1 MGHVNGGAELR
12 EAQRRLLL
20 DAAAVM
26 RRRYARS
33 GEVVMSPSTAESLA
47 TVLEGVARSEPAL
60 RKIDRDEA
68 IALAHRLVDDDQPET
83 SRLWPA

>member
-1 MGHVNGGAELR
+1 MGNIRGEADLL
-12 EAQRRLLL
+12 EAQRCLLL
-20 DAAAVM
+20 DAATVM

-33 GEVVMSPSTAESLA
+33 GEVVMSPSTAEALA

-60 RKIDRDEA
+60 HNVDRDEA
-68 IALAHRLVDDDQPET
+68 IALAHRLIDDDHPET